1 MQVITGPIE
10 EEAVLV
16 YETLGTLLVVRDGL
30 TITEPVASRLSQVL
44 NKVV

>member
-16 YETLGTLLVVRDGL
+16 YETLGTVLVIRDGL
-30 TITEPVASRLSQVL
+30 EITQPVASRLSQVL
-44 NKVV
+44 RRVV